1 MVIVPKKIWL
11 QPRHTYIVLL
21 VAMIMFSGLA
31 CTDSPANE
39 EEGETKLSFTE
50 QGKTIFQNSYG
61 SLFNR
66 VEEQGYS
73 PTSVNGAYSGMFVRD
88 SSIQVM
94 AHTETGDYSLA
105 ERILNYLVHYH
116 QTVGADRAGHILAKN
131 YYAAYGNDFLA
142 QAPATEEKPDEEA
155 VARNGVQDPAQSK
168 GLEPSYF
175 QYKVDSALFLLNA
188 PKHGAAQPFVPLE
201 GNIEAVRLALS
212 SSSSTGRIELS
223 IRTSYAD
230 SATEVGRAS
239 FELSQLNDAQEDGWV
254 KIPFTDDVFLSG
266 GQLYYLTMTATDTD
280 GNVVWNGTMEL
291 PQNSYGSINYDQAW
305 IQTSVYGAYEIITD
319 MPELDKVFQLGGK
332 GLQGAQEIISLGQ
345 PVNAVDLYLGNPS
358 KAPGLLEVSLYN
370 GDLQEASLIARNSID
385 GQQLEEGGGW
395 VRAEFLSYNIEN
407 VTSDRYYVVLEAP
420 DSPEASIIWYG
431 LNHPANDSR
440 LTLSITP
447 LGEQTLPAE
456 AGFRALTYKVDNFIS
471 YMDQPDGNY
480 MLILAWARFVMEAA
494 PNAAFIQQTYPTIK
508 KFANYYLDTPG
519 YWNEELHL
527 MRNPST
533 EHTRSGRYWEAYDL
547 ITNVFASQALHEL
560 ASFAQ
565 QHGDSDGAQ
574 KWSAVAGQLAAGV
587 HEHLVADV
595 DGQKVYAELIAI
607 DEDNKFY
614 PGFSWIN
621 LAPVAA
627 QWFAT
632 DAELLHHTYKAYQ
645 HYGSSSYDGH
655 VMLDACVDIP
665 GVSSNTCSYKHVIG
679 KGLAWELKYNAEIG
693 DLEKVKDIMAFIDT
707 HEKNLMYPETWTIIG
722 EQADPGNQE
731 QTSWMIYMLAKVFP
745 DLYRTLDK

>member
-1 MVIVPKKIWL
+1 M
-11 QPRHTYIVLL
+11 LL
-21 VAMIMFSGLA
+21 VVIIMNCSLA
-31 CTDSPANE
+31 CTNRPGVK
-39 EEGETKLSFTE
+39 EEGETKLHFTE

-66 VEEQGYS
+66 VEKTGYS
-73 PTSVNGAYSGMFVRD
+73 PTSVNGAYGGMFVRD
-88 SSIQVM
+88 SAIQVM

-105 ERILNYLVHYH
+105 QHILNYIVRYH
-116 QTVGADRAGHILAKN
+116 QAVGAQRAGHVMAKT
-131 YYAAYGNDFLA
+131 YYTAYGNDFLA
-142 QAPATEEKPDEEA
+142 QVPAGHDAQEP
-155 VARNGVQDPAQSK
+155 ARST

-175 QYKVDSALFLLNA
+175 QNKLDSALFLLNA
-188 PKHGAAQPFVPLE
+188 PNHGAAQPFIPLE
-201 GNIEAVRLALS
+201 GHIEAVRLALS

-223 IRTSYAD
+223 IRTNYAD

-239 FELSQLNDAQEDGWV
+239 FELSQLDSAQEDGWV
-254 KIPFTDDVFLSG
+254 EIPFADDIFLNG
-266 GQLYYLTMTATDTD
+266 GQLYYLTILATDTD
-280 GNVVWNGTMEL
+280 GNVVWNGTLE
-291 PQNSYGSINYDQAW
+291 QQQTNYSSINYDQAW
-305 IQTSVYGAYEIITD
+305 IQTSVYGAYEIVTG
-319 MPELDKVFQLGGK
+319 MPELADVFQLGGK
-332 GLQGAQEIISLGQ
+332 GLQGVQEIVSPGQ

-358 KAPGLLEVSLYN
+358 KALGLLEVSLYN
-370 GDLQEASLIARNSID
+370 GDRHEASLIARDSIE

-395 VRAEFLSYNIEN
+395 VRAEFLSYNNEK
-407 VTSDRYYVVLEAP
+407 VKSDRYFVVVEAP

-431 LNHPANDSR
+431 LQNPADDSR

-447 LGEQTLPAE
+447 LGEQTLRAE
-456 AGFRALTYKVDNFIS
+456 AGFRALTYMVNDFIS

-480 MLILAWARFVMEAA
+480 MLILAWARFVREAA
-494 PNAAFIQQTYPTIK
+494 PNATFIQQTYPTIQ

-519 YWNEELHL
+519 YMNEELKL
-527 MRNPST
+527 MRNPAT

-560 ASFAQ
+560 ASLAQ
-565 QHGDSDGAQ
+565 QQGDSENAQ
-574 KWSAVAGQLAAGV
+574 KWTAAAEQLAAGV
-587 HEHLVADV
+587 HDHLVADV

-627 QWFAT
+627 QWYAA

-645 HYGSSSYDGH
+645 RYGSSSYDGH

-665 GVSSNTCSYKHVIG
+665 GISSNTCSYKHVIG

-693 DLEKVKDIMAFIDT
+693 DLEKVEEIMAFIDT
-707 HEKNLMYPETWTIIG
+707 HEKNLMYPETWTISG

-731 QTSWMIYMLAKVFP
+731 QTSWMVYMLAKVFP
-745 DLYRTLDK
+745 DLYLTIDKQ